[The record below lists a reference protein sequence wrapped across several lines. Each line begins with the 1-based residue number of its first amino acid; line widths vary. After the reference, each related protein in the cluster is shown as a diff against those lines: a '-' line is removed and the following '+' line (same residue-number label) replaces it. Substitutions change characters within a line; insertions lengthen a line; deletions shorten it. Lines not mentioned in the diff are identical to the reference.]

1 MNPVTWLR
9 GWRLP
14 LRVAWRDARRSRARS
29 LLVLV
34 MIALPVA
41 AVAIADTV
49 YSTAEVSGGE
59 VLERRLGTAAAL
71 VEVQD
76 GAGRV
81 FQKPDPDQGQAYDG
95 GGDGEPLTRAG
106 VLEVLGGER
115 TTSTLRQG
123 WVQFETELGLGDAD
137 VLETRLGDPLTEG
150 MVDLLDGR
158 WPTAATEVVVSPEL
172 LERGPGAALTLADGT
187 ALSIVGTAESTRYTG
202 HPRAFGLPG
211 AFGLDE
217 RGSTSYLVGG
227 APVGWEQVLDLNE
240 QGAVVLSR
248 AVMTD
253 PPADDE
259 LPMEVQWG
267 SALMEASVITT
278 IVLVVVMVLLEVVLL
293 AGPAFA
299 VGARRSARTLALM
312 AAAGGTPAQS
322 RRVVLASGV
331 VLGGVAAVLGL
342 ALGVLGARALLP
354 LVQRF
359 SDTRFGPFDVVWGHL
374 LAVAAFGLVSAL
386 LAAMVPAWLASR
398 QDVVAVLG
406 GRRGDA
412 RASRRSPLV
421 GLVMLGAGVAAAAY
435 GATAGSGDGEVLI
448 AASAL
453 LSVLGMVL
461 LVPVV
466 VVAVARVSARLPLPL
481 RFAARDAARHRSR
494 TVPAVAAVA
503 ATVAGVVALGIAITS
518 DEAQNREGYRASLP
532 MDAMSVVDYRRDAD
546 YDAHAAA
553 VQGVAPD
560 LEVQR
565 LRGVDQDARGYTE
578 VRFRGEGGQTVLS
591 SYGGAFEGSVLVA
604 DEVPAALTGLSDDD
618 RATGQEALDAGGA
631 LVYSDAP
638 LADGR
643 ATVVLKVHGRDG
655 RDGRRERA
663 VLPATFVTVAQGYA
677 PVQGVLSPAAAERL
691 GAPVT
696 DVGLYLPGPVGEA
709 QERDISET
717 VQGAA
722 VEAAVYAERGYQ
734 APDETVIIQLVLAG
748 LGAVL
753 MLGGTLTATFL
764 ALSDARPDL
773 ATLSAVGAAPRT
785 RRGVAAAYALVVGLV
800 GAVLGALVG
809 AVPGVAITYPLT
821 APYGFGD
828 AVDAPS
834 HYLDVPWLMVVGV
847 VVGLPLLTSAV
858 VGLTARSRLPLAA
871 RLD

>member
-1 MNPVTWLR
+1 MR
-9 GWRLP
+9 SWRLA
-14 LRVAWRDARRSRARS
+14 LRVARRDALRARGRS

-49 YSTAEVSGGE
+49 YSTSQVSGGE
-59 VLERRLGTAAAL
+59 VLERRLGGAAAL
-71 VEVQD
+71 VEAPVEGGQ
-76 GAGRV
+76 V
-81 FQKPDPDQGQAYDG
+81 YQKPDPGEGQAFEG
-95 GGDGEPLTRAG
+95 GGSAEPLTAAG
-106 VLEVLGGER
+106 IEEVLGPR
-115 TTSTLRQG
+115 PTAVLDQG
-123 WVQFETELGLGDAD
+123 WLRFETELGLGDVD
-137 VLETRLGDPLTEG
+137 VLETRLADPLAAG
-150 MVDLLDGR
+150 LVDLVEGR
-158 WPTAATEVVVSPEL
+158 WPADTSEVVVSPEL
-172 LERGPGAALTLADGT
+172 LERGPGDELTLGDGSR
-187 ALSIVGTAESTRYTG
+187 LSIVGTARSARYTG
-202 HPRAFGLPG
+202 QPRSFGLPG
-211 AFGLDE
+211 AFGLGRDAS
-217 RGSTSYLVGG
+217 RQYLVGG
-227 APVGWEQVLDLNE
+227 DPVTWEQVLELNAV
-240 QGAVVLSR
+240 GATVLSR
-248 AVMTD
+248 AVMLD

-259 LPMEVQWG
+259 LPMQVQWG
-267 SALMEASVITT
+267 SDLLEASVVTVL
-278 IVLVVVMVLLEVVLL
+278 VLVVVMVLLEVVLL

-299 VGARRSARTLALM
+299 VGARRQARTLALM
-312 AAAGGTPAQS
+312 AAAGGTPAQA

-331 VLGGVAAVLGL
+331 VLGAVAAVLGVLLGLLGAL
-342 ALGVLGARALLP
+342 ALMP

-359 SDTRFGPFDVVWGHL
+359 SATRFGPFDVTWTHL
-374 LAVAAFGLVSAL
+374 LVVAGFGLFSAL
-386 LAAMVPAWLASR
+386 LAAVVPAWLASR
-398 QDVVAVLG
+398 QDVVAVLN

-421 GLVMLGAGVAAAAY
+421 GLVLLGAGVAAAVW
-435 GATAGSGDGEVLI
+435 GARTGAGDGGEIAI

-453 LSVLGMVL
+453 LSVLGMIL

-466 VVAVARVSARLPLPL
+466 VVAVARLARGLPLPL

-518 DEAQNREGYRASLP
+518 DEAQNRDGYRASLP
-532 MDAMSVVDYRRDAD
+532 MEAMSVVDYRRDAD

-553 VQGVAPD
+553 VRGVAPG

-565 LRGVDQDARGYTE
+565 LRGVGQDTGRYTE
-578 VRFRGEGGQTVLS
+578 VRFREEGGETVLS
-591 SYGGAFEGSVLVA
+591 NYGGAFEGSVLVA
-604 DEVPAALTGLSDDD
+604 EEVPGALTGLSDDD
-618 RATGQEALDAGGA
+618 RAAGQEALDAGGA

-638 LADGR
+638 LADER
-643 ATVVLKVHGRDG
+643 ATVVLRVHG

-663 VLPATFVTVAQGYA
+663 VLPATYVTVDQGYA
-677 PVQGVLSPAAAERL
+677 PIQGVLSPAAAERL

-696 DVGLYLPGPVGEA
+696 DVGLYLPGPVSAA

-722 VEAAVYAERGYQ
+722 VEATVYAERGYQ
-734 APDETVIIQLVLAG
+734 APDETVIVQLVLAG

-773 ATLSAVGAAPRT
+773 ATLSAVGATPRT

-828 AVDAPS
+828 GANAPS
-834 HYLDVPWLMVVGV
+834 HYLDVPWLLVIGV
-847 VVGLPLLTSAV
+847 VVGLPVLTSAL
-858 VGLTARSRLPLAA
+858 VGLTARSRLPLVA

>member
-1 MNPVTWLR
+1 MNLLTWLR

-14 LRVAWRDARRSRARS
+14 LRVAWRDARRARARS

-137 VLETRLGDPLTEG
+137 VVETRLGDPLTEG
-150 MVDLLDGR
+150 LVDLLDGR

-172 LERGPGAALTLADGT
+172 LERDPGAALTLADGT

-211 AFGLDE
+211 AFGLGE

-227 APVGWEQVLDLNE
+227 APVGWEQVLELNE

-259 LPMEVQWG
+259 LPMKVQWG

-342 ALGVLGARALLP
+342 VLGVLGARALLP

-359 SDTRFGPFDVVWGHL
+359 SDTRFGPFDVVWSHL

-421 GLVMLGAGVAAAAY
+421 GLVLLGAGVAAAAY

-518 DEAQNREGYRASLP
+518 DEAQNRGGYRASLP

-546 YDAHAAA
+546 YDAHATA
-553 VQGVAPD
+553 VRGVAPG

-565 LRGVDQDARGYTE
+565 LRGVDQDTGRYTE
-578 VRFRGEGGQTVLS
+578 VRFRREGGETVLS
-591 SYGGAFEGSVLVA
+591 SYGGAFAGSVLVA
-604 DEVPAALTGLSDDD
+604 EEVPGALTGLSDDD
-618 RATGQEALDAGGA
+618 RAAGQEALDAGGA

-638 LADGR
+638 LTDER

-655 RDGRRERA
+655 RREQA
-663 VLPATFVTVAQGYA
+663 VLPATYVTVDQGYA

-696 DVGLYLPGPVGEA
+696 DVGLYLPGPVGAA

-722 VEAAVYAERGYQ
+722 VDATVYAERGYQ
-734 APDETVIIQLVLAG
+734 APDETVIVQLVLAG

-828 AVDAPS
+828 AVDVPS

-847 VVGLPLLTSAV
+847 VVGLPLLTSAL
-858 VGLTARSRLPLAA
+858 VGLTARSRLPLVA

>member
-1 MNPVTWLR
+1 MSPLGWLR

-14 LRVAWRDARRSRARS
+14 LRVAARDARRARGRS
-29 LLVLV
+29 ILVLV

-49 YSTAEVSGGE
+49 YSTADVSGTE
-59 VLERRLGTAAAL
+59 VLERRLGGAEAL
-71 VEVQD
+71 VEVRSGS
-76 GAGRV
+76 GAGQAY
-81 FQKPDPDQGQAYDG
+81 QKPDPEDGSAYDG
-95 GGDGEPLTRAG
+95 EGDAQPLTLRA
-106 VLEVLGGER
+106 VQRILGGER
-115 TTSTLRQG
+115 PSAVLAQG
-123 WVQFETELGLGDAD
+123 WLRFDTELGLGEAD
-137 VLETRLGDPLTEG
+137 VVETALGDPLAAGLVE
-150 MVDLLDGR
+150 LLDGR
-158 WPTAATEVVVSPEL
+158 WPDNTSEVLVSPEL
-172 LERGPGAALTLADGT
+172 LDRGPGDELVLDDGSR
-187 ALSIVGTAESTRYTG
+187 LSIVGTAQRARYTG
-202 HPRAFGLPG
+202 QPRAFGLPG
-211 AFGLDE
+211 TFGLGRDASRE
-217 RGSTSYLVGG
+217 YLVGG
-227 APVGWEQVLDLNE
+227 DPVTWDQVLELNAA
-240 QGAVVLSR
+240 GATVLSR
-248 AVMTD
+248 AVLAD

-267 SALMEASVITT
+267 SQLLEASVITVL
-278 IVLVVVMVLLEVVLL
+278 VLVVVMVLLEVVLL

-299 VGARRSARTLALM
+299 VGARRQARTLALM
-312 AAAGGTPAQS
+312 AAAGGTPAQA

-331 VLGGVAAVLGL
+331 VLGAVAAVLGVLLGLVGAL
-342 ALGVLGARALLP
+342 ALMP

-359 SDTRFGPFDVVWGHL
+359 SSTRFGPFDVSWSHL
-374 LAVAAFGLVSAL
+374 VVVAGFGLFSAL

-398 QDVVAVLG
+398 QDVVAVLN

-421 GLVMLGAGVAAAAY
+421 GLVLLGAGVAAAVW
-435 GATAGSGDGEVLI
+435 GARAGVADGGEIAI

-466 VVAVARVSARLPLPL
+466 VVAVARLARGLPLPL

-518 DEAQNREGYRASLP
+518 DEAQNRETYSAALP
-532 MDAMSVVDYRRDAD
+532 MGAMSVVDYERGAD
-546 YDAHAAA
+546 YGLHETA
-553 VQGVAPD
+553 VTAVAEG

-565 LRGVDQDARGYTE
+565 LRGVDSSGRRSTSVTFRTE
-578 VRFRGEGGQTVLS
+578 EGADVRSG
-591 SYGGAFEGSVLVA
+591 YGGSLGSGVLVA
-604 DEVPAALTGLSDDD
+604 DEVPGAIPGLSDDD
-618 RATGQEALDAGGA
+618 RAAAQQALDAGGVIA
-631 LVYSDAP
+631 FTDAP
-638 LADGR
+638 LADDR
-643 ATVVLKVHGRDG
+643 LRVVLRVHGEE
-655 RDGRRERA
+655 RRRSAA
-663 VLPATFVTVAQGYA
+663 VLPAATTTVERGYA
-677 PVQGVLSPAAAERL
+677 PVQGVLSTAAAARL
-691 GAPVT
+691 EAPVR
-696 DVGLYLPGPVGEA
+696 DVGLFLPGPVSAA
-709 QERDISET
+709 QERDVAE
-717 VQGAA
+717 VVRGASA
-722 VEAAVYAERGYQ
+722 DAYAYAERGYQ
-734 APDETVIIQLVLAG
+734 ADDETAIVQLVLAG

-828 AVDAPS
+828 GANAPS
-834 HYLDVPWLMVVGV
+834 HYLDVPWLLVIGV
-847 VVGLPLLTSAV
+847 VVGLPVLTSAL